1 MPNQIQAIAMLP
13 TLSVQ
18 QLSQLL
24 QANDGSVPTYAVMAE
39 LQSRKKQMAAY
50 AGTGKPPTTSVKQDM
65 MQSGLQSLAP
75 QMGGAGAPPPQMM
88 AQAPTAPQGM
98 AEGGQVY
105 KYPYPLKDSETRL
118 VPYDAL
124 TRGKKQEMDLANR
137 REAAGL
143 ESLADKQRRDYI
155 AAKLLGGLG
164 EAFYGDMGRPI
175 TDSSPGIRAQAEQLR
190 NWKPSPNTLYGD
202 DIPHSLKQGMAEGG
216 MPGWWD
222 TRATP
227 PTQTGDINWLK
238 KWFSK
243 PGQPVPTASAVYG
256 PDSGWAQGTAAAPD
270 IAIPPPYTDTPDINI
285 AQPKTGS
292 GGIRAVASA
301 APSAYTPK
309 EIQYGDIAAERAKIP
324 QGTAIPEGLADYK
337 KMLAEMGADRQQN
350 KWLAFAAG
358 AARMGQ
364 TPGGLG
370 KAASA
375 GMEEGLQYLAKN
387 NAVNREQQVA
397 AMRERGAMGI
407 AQDRQVLMNEEI
419 ARRALE
425 DQARLGLGNAGLQQR
440 AAEAAAHNATQLDVA
455 RIGLQGHMAQV
466 GSYKQA
472 QIDAGRER
480 MMQTEFAKA
489 VEETRKQLAPNM
501 KYMDPVNGAALLQ
514 RDAEQAALQR
524 MRMIKDSEKYFNFP
538 QERAAPGFVT
548 PPANGPMRA
557 PIG

>member
-1 MPNQIQAIAMLP
+1 MSTNQLRDIRALLNFNHPQDLP
-13 TLSVQ
+13 ILRQ
-18 QLSQLL
+18 MM
-24 QANDGSVPTYAVMAE
+24 ARGGDGYPLYAVQAQWNAVNQE
-39 LQSRKKQMAAY
+39 VEKAKLADAVPPRTNVLQDQLRQ
-50 AGTGKPPTTSVKQDM
+50 
-65 MQSGLQSLAP
+65 GLPAPAP
-75 QMGGAGAPPPQMM
+75 QPPPPQIM
-88 AQAPTAPQGM
+88 AQAPQEAPQGM
-98 AEGGQVY
+98 AEGGKIRFDDGGLIDPAY
-105 KYPYPLKDSETRL
+105 YDREYPTTSMFGRWAD
-118 VPYDAL
+118 
-124 TRGKKQEMDLANR
+124 ANR
-137 REAAGL
+137 RR
-143 ESLADKQRRDYI
+143 QI
-155 AAKLLGGLG
+155 AALQQQDPSYNPDVVSGGATGQWSPTPLQRVVPQTG
-164 EAFYGDMGRPI
+164 GATGAWEAGAA
-175 TDSSPGIRAQAEQLR
+175 PGI
-190 NWKPSPNTLYGD
+190 
-202 DIPHSLKQGMAEGG
+202 
-216 MPGWWD
+216 
-222 TRATP
+222 AT
-227 PTQTGDINWLK
+227 
-238 KWFSK
+238 
-243 PGQPVPTASAVYG
+243 
-256 PDSGWAQGTAAAPD
+256 
-270 IAIPPPYTDTPDINI
+270 PPPYTDTPQIKI
-285 AQPKTGS
+285 AQPGA
-292 GGIRAVASA
+292 GGIRAAA
-301 APSAYTPK
+301 APAAYTPTP
-309 EIQYGDIAAERAKIP
+309 IQYGDIAAERAKIP
-324 QGTAIPEGLADYK
+324 QGTAIPEGLVDYK

-350 KWLAFAAG
+350 KWMAFAAG

-489 VEETRKQLAPNM
+489 VEEARKQLAPNM